1 MENDNRIKAMMK
13 EPARYSALVEA
24 ANTHKVDLS
33 AATKADVL
41 ELETLAIMQF
51 PNNNGVKPEVY

>member
-24 ANTHKVDLS
+24 ANTHNVDLL

-41 ELETLAIMQF
+41 ELEAFALMDY
-51 PNNNGVKPEVY
+51 PNNNGIKPEVY